1 MIKLRRLCRSDRGA
15 AAIETAFALP
25 ALIILI
31 WMVVQLG
38 LVFRAMSG
46 IQHALGEG
54 ARLATIW
61 PQPTDDQ
68 IEDRMEEVVYG
79 IEPGT
84 FTIHPPSPGLTAA
97 GEAYLDLQV
106 SYTQPTNL
114 LLLPGPTISVSRSKR
129 VWVAE

>member
-1 MIKLRRLCRSDRGA
+1 MRRRLLSNDRGA
-15 AAIETAFALP
+15 AVIEMAFALP

-38 LVFRAMSG
+38 MMFRAMAG
-46 IQHALGEG
+46 IQHSLGEG

-68 IEDRMEEVVYG
+68 IETRMEEVVYG

-84 FTIHPPSPGLTAA
+84 FTIHPPDAGLSDA

-106 SYTQPTNL
+106 TYTQPTNL
-114 LLLPGPTISVSRSKR
+114 LLLPGPTITVSRSKR

>member
-1 MIKLRRLCRSDRGA
+1 MKLGRLIRSERGA
-15 AAIETAFALP
+15 AVIEMAFALP
-25 ALIILI
+25 ALVILI
-31 WMVVQLG
+31 WGVVQLG
-38 LVFRAMSG
+38 LMFRAMAG
-46 IQHALGEG
+46 IQHSLGEG

-68 IEDRMEEVVYG
+68 IEAKMEEVVYG
-79 IEPGT
+79 IEPGN

-114 LLLPGPTISVSRSKR
+114 LLLPACTAHLQS
-129 VWVAE
+129 

>member
-1 MIKLRRLCRSDRGA
+1 VIKRRFLSGDERGA
-15 AAIETAFALP
+15 AVIEMAFALP

-31 WMVVQLG
+31 WGIVQLG
-38 LVFRAMSG
+38 LMFRAISG
-46 IQHALGEG
+46 IQHSLGEG

-61 PQPTDDQ
+61 PQPTDEQ
-68 IEDRMEEVVYG
+68 IQDKMEEVVYG

-84 FTIHPPSPGLTAA
+84 FTIHPPDAGLSDA

-106 SYTQPTNL
+106 TYSQPTNL
-114 LLLPGPTISVSRSKR
+114 LLLPGPTITLSRSKR

>member
-1 MIKLRRLCRSDRGA
+1 MMRRLLKTNERGA
-15 AAIETAFALP
+15 AAIEMAFALP

-31 WMVVQLG
+31 WMIVQLG
-38 LVFRAMSG
+38 MAFRAVAG
-46 IQHALGEG
+46 IQHSLGEG

-68 IEDRMEEVVYG
+68 IETRMEEMVYG
-79 IEPGT
+79 IQPGT
-84 FTIHPPSPGLTAA
+84 FTIHPPAPGLTAA

-106 SYTQPTNL
+106 SYTQPTSL
-114 LLLPGPTISVSRSKR
+114 LLLPGPTISVTRQKR

>member
-1 MIKLRRLCRSDRGA
+1 MKRRLFSNDRGA
-15 AAIETAFALP
+15 AVIEMAFALP

-38 LVFRAMSG
+38 MMFRAMAG
-46 IQHALGEG
+46 IQHSLGEG

-68 IEDRMEEVVYG
+68 IEARMEEVVYG

-84 FTIHPPSPGLTAA
+84 FTIHPPDPGLSDA

>member
-1 MIKLRRLCRSDRGA
+1 LM
-15 AAIETAFALP
+15 
-25 ALIILI
+25 
-31 WMVVQLG
+31 
-38 LVFRAMSG
+38 FRAMAG
-46 IQHALGEG
+46 IQHSLGEG

-61 PQPTDDQ
+61 PQPTDDA
-68 IEDRMEEVVYG
+68 IETKMEEVVYG
-79 IEPGT
+79 IEPGS

-129 VWVAE
+129 VWVSE

>member
-1 MIKLRRLCRSDRGA
+1 MKRRLLSNDRGA
-15 AAIETAFALP
+15 AVIEMAFALP

-38 LVFRAMSG
+38 MMFRAMAG
-46 IQHALGEG
+46 IQHSLGEG

-68 IEDRMEEVVYG
+68 IETRMEEVVYG

-84 FTIHPPSPGLTAA
+84 FTIHPPDAGLSDA

-106 SYTQPTNL
+106 TYTQPTNL
-114 LLLPGPTISVSRSKR
+114 LLLPGPTITVSRSKR